1 MIAHTLHPIPPCAKA
16 SLADATVTGWY
27 GGACPRSGKWLR
39 LPRTCFVEAIARSVM
54 QDLAKYEECNR
65 EGKMYGVLLVKTQ
78 AGEMCFLKAFS
89 GLLNGNSQK
98 QGWVPPIPGR
108 DRIAA
113 LEIETLNSLQTI
125 KQELIQLEKLPIR
138 QVYNAEKLKFDSE
151 LKRLSE
157 LHQARKQERDRTR
170 QKLRQ
175 LAEDDT
181 VAIALQALD
190 YQSQRDGIERR
201 NLKAKWNAILQP
213 LQQEI
218 DQANA
223 RIAELKQQRKILS
236 RRLQTQFYTAHYLT
250 NFAGDSQPLQVLMP
264 SGFLPTGAG
273 DCCAPKLLHY
283 AATHGLTPIA
293 LAEFWWGPSPA
304 REHRVQGQFYEAC
317 AERCQPLMGF
327 LLSGLSAQVLQ
338 SVAPEPLEILYEDPW
353 LLALNKPSGLL
364 SVPGRYG
371 QDSAIARLSA
381 HMPLY
386 PAHRLDQDTSGIL
399 LLAKDAET
407 HRALHQQ
414 FHQRRVQKVYEA
426 LLSGFL
432 ASVPYEICLPL
443 WGDPAERP
451 RQRVDWQRGKPSQT
465 QVRLLNQEPCKLD
478 GARRSRVELLPM
490 TGRTHQLRIHA
501 ADAAGL
507 GMPIWGDRLY
517 GCPAPAPRLY
527 LHARQLTLKHPQTH
541 QTLTLNAEVPF

>member
-1 MIAHTLHPIPPCAKA
+1 MIAHTLHPLPSCTKA

-27 GGACPRSGKWLR
+27 GGACPRSGTWLR
-39 LPRTCFVEAIARSVM
+39 LPRTRFVEAIARSVM
-54 QDLAKYEECNR
+54 QELAEQEECNR

-78 AGEMCFLKAFS
+78 SGEICFLKAFS
-89 GLLNGNSQK
+89 GLLKGSSLK
-98 QGWVPPIPGR
+98 EGWVPPIPGR

-113 LEIETLNSLQTI
+113 LEIETLNSLQAI
-125 KQELIQLEKLPIR
+125 KQELAQLEALPVR
-138 QVYNAEKLKFDSE
+138 QVYNAEKLRFDDE
-151 LKRLSE
+151 LERLSE
-157 LHQARKQERDRTR
+157 LHKHRKQERDRTR
-170 QKLRQ
+170 QQLQQ
-175 LAEDDT
+175 LADGDT
-181 VAIALQALD
+181 VAIALQSLS
-190 YQSQRDGIERR
+190 YQSQQDGIERR

-236 RRLQTQFYTAHYLT
+236 RRLQAQFYTAHHLT
-250 NFAGDSQPLQVLMP
+250 NFAGDSQPLQALMP
-264 SGFLPTGAG
+264 SGFLPTGTG

-304 REHRVQGQFYEAC
+304 REHRVQGEFYEAC

-338 SVAPEPLEILYEDPW
+338 AAAPEPLEILYEDPW
-353 LLALNKPSGLL
+353 LLAINKPSGLL

-381 HMPLY
+381 HTPLY
-386 PAHRLDQDTSGIL
+386 PAHRLDQDTSGVL
-399 LLAKDAET
+399 LFAKDPET
-407 HRALHQQ
+407 QRSLHQQ
-414 FHQRRVQKVYEA
+414 FHQRQVQKVYEA
-426 LLSGFL
+426 LLSRSV
-432 ASVPYEICLPL
+432 ASVPSQICLPL

-465 QVRLLNQEPCKLD
+465 QVRLLGQHLCKLD
-478 GARRSRVELLPM
+478 GAWRSRVELVPV
-490 TGRTHQLRIHA
+490 TGRTHQLRVHA

-517 GCPAPAPRLY
+517 GCTANAPRLY

-541 QTLTLNAEVPF
+541 QMLTLNAAVPF